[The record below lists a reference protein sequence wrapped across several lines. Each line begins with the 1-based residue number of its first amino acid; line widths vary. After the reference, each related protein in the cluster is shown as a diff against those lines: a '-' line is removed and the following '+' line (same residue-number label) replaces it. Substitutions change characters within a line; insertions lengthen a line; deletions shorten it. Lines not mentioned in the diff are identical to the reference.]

1 MSFDFMIDP
10 KGQEIIRIIGQE
22 YIHRVDP
29 GLPVWGIKGL
39 GDEYRERRIKLLGR
53 ITNEFSAS
61 LLKFSQDDSKIRE
74 CDLFTDCLA
83 PSVWVIPSSIDAETL
98 YDLLWQCNW
107 GIYPVDRSLK
117 PLIIDSGNHKQRLI
131 WMRYHNVPFVIENN
145 HWLDTWFLT
154 LNPQYDNSGVYETLA
169 AFDLKMDYPMVGRFL
184 NILAFGSTS
193 EDKDWSDNAGW
204 LAGLVSDE
212 DRTKFIQECERLL
225 GSEYLPLEELKD
237 LAGIGFSSETMA
249 GKWLRNL
256 TNIFTA
262 VDKIESEQKRHL
274 RIVENVIQ
282 EFYPRLV
289 DKRMAAEY
297 TGVVVKSVDPYES
310 SARIDIKFDEGDK
323 QRDPLESHIYTCY
336 VPLYLKGLSVNK
348 NVVRASAEKELDS
361 VISHGPY
368 FKQGDGIYSPNVALP
383 ARLNFCLM
391 APITILI
398 IIMTISVLMA
408 YGC

>member
-1 MSFDFMIDP
+1 MSFDFMTDP
-10 KGQEIIRIIGQE
+10 DGQEIIRIIGQE
-22 YIHRVDP
+22 CIHRVEP
-29 GLPVWGIKGL
+29 MLPVWEIKGS
-39 GDEYRERRIKLLGR
+39 GEEYRERRIELLRR

-61 LLKFSQDDSKIRE
+61 LLRFSQDDSKIRK
-74 CDLFTDCLA
+74 CDLFTECLA
-83 PSVWVIPSSIDAETL
+83 PSVWVMPSSIDAETL

-117 PLIIDSGNHKQRLI
+117 PLIADSDNHQKRLI
-131 WMRYHNVPFVIENN
+131 WMRFHNVPFVIENN

-154 LNPQYDNSGVYETLA
+154 LNPQYDNTGSYEILA

-193 EDKDWSDNAGW
+193 EDSDWRDNAEW
-204 LAGLVSDE
+204 LAGLVSGE

-225 GSEYLPLEELKD
+225 GSVYLPLDELKE
-237 LAGIGFSSETMA
+237 LAGIEFSSETKA
-249 GKWLRNL
+249 AEWLRNL

-262 VDKIESEQKRHL
+262 AGKIESEQKRHL

-282 EFYPRLV
+282 QFYSRLV
-289 DKRMAAEY
+289 DKGIAAEY
-297 TGVVVKSVDPYES
+297 TGVVVKSKDPYES
-310 SARIDIKFDEGDK
+310 SARIEIIFDKGDK
-323 QRDPLESHIYTCY
+323 QSRPHESHIYTCY
-336 VPLYLKGLSVNK
+336 VPLYLRGVSVNE
-348 NVVRASAEKELDS
+348 NVVRATAERELDS

-368 FKQGDGIYSPNVALP
+368 FKQGDGIFSPKVALP

-391 APITILI
+391 APIIFFILLAI
-398 IIMTISVLMA
+398 FFLLA